1 MPNYYDISE
10 AAAKRAKQA
19 NSFRDY
25 REGSATAGYQ
35 SMVDEATRIAEAQ
48 KERVDPMYHE
58 KIDHLL
64 DLYSRKMA
72 GNLNEGYSIE
82 ARVPSILI
90 TGGSNFPVGKKEK
103 QNAARRRNMEE
114 YQNIQGLLDKIRSV
128 GTGGISGDDP
138 NAIEK
143 LKAKLAGLE
152 ESQESM
158 KAINAYYRKNKTLDG
173 CPDAS
178 EEILAKIHASM
189 GWSWRPEPKP
199 FEGWALS
206 NNNAN
211 IKRVRERI
219 AELEKRA
226 TTAAL
231 AGWEFDGGRVEMNTD
246 ENRVQIL
253 FDEKPDETMRTH
265 LKRNG
270 FRWAPS
276 QGAWQRQLNSNGIYA
291 AKAVT
296 GVQR

>member
-19 NSFRDY
+19 NSFSDY

-114 YQNIQGLLDKIRSV
+114 SAHWGITMPVFIDNAESVTRLAHMGAQVIRLVVSAA
-128 GTGGISGDDP
+128 D
-138 NAIEK
+138 
-143 LKAKLAGLE
+143 
-152 ESQESM
+152 
-158 KAINAYYRKNKTLDG
+158 
-173 CPDAS
+173 
-178 EEILAKIHASM
+178 
-189 GWSWRPEPKP
+189 
-199 FEGWALS
+199 
-206 NNNAN
+206 
-211 IKRVRERI
+211 
-219 AELEKRA
+219 
-226 TTAAL
+226 AAL
-231 AGWEFDGGRVEMNTD
+231 RMENDGQQKE
-246 ENRVQIL
+246 
-253 FDEKPDETMRTH
+253 
-265 LKRNG
+265 
-270 FRWAPS
+270 
-276 QGAWQRQLNSNGIYA
+276 GAA
-291 AKAVT
+291 
-296 GVQR
+296 